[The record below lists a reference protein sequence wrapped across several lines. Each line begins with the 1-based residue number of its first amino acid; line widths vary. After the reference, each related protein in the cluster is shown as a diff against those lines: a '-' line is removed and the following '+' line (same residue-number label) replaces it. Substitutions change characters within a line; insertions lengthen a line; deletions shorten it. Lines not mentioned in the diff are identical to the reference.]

1 MTLSLYCSIALLM
14 NKTLKIND
22 KVKLNDSRLNGV
34 ITEIDDKNKY
44 NDHPYLVFFK
54 PIDDYDIENIGSHYE
69 WCNKD
74 ELTKY

>member
-1 MTLSLYCSIALLM
+1 M

-22 KVKLNDSRLNGV
+22 KVKLNDSRLEGV
-34 ITEIDDKNKY
+34 IAEIDDKNKY
-44 NDHPYLVFFK
+44 NDHPYLVLFR
-54 PIDDYDIENIGSHYE
+54 PIYFDDYDIENIGSHYE